1 MFISI
6 RFKRDTMHRY
16 FLVKIIEQIEEAT
29 VQIDKHT
36 TTGSR
41 LALILIDNAIEVSMW
56 EKINSE
62 RSIEDREATL
72 SRTFKDKYKEFKDQ
86 TNFLVS
92 KCIIT
97 PEAKEILDICHR
109 FRNEAYHQNIVRE
122 RIINDLAK
130 IYLEA
135 CCKVIFELVLDLPH
149 VNIRRRTTKPE
160 ILDKYGIENYPF
172 WLGREK
178 IDEIVSIFLKDRL
191 REPHHFS
198 QTLALDINER
208 INKVRHNIDYIESF
222 DCASTGFTEIEKH
235 ALESLSC
242 RVNKLSCAPNV
253 SNALKRYW
261 HIDKEL
267 IQIEYRMDFL
277 SDIMS

>member
-1 MFISI
+1 
-6 RFKRDTMHRY
+6 MHRY

-41 LALILIDNAIEVSMW
+41 LALILMDNAIEVSMW
-56 EKINSE
+56 EIINSE
-62 RSIEDREATL
+62 RSIEDYEAIMN
-72 SRTFKDKYKEFKDQ
+72 RTFKDKYEEFKDK

-92 KCIIT
+92 NCIIT
-97 PEAKEILDICHR
+97 PETKEILDVCHR

-130 IYLEA
+130 IYFET
-135 CCKVIFELVLDLPH
+135 CCKVIFELVLHLPH
-149 VNIRRRTTKPE
+149 VNIRCRTFKSD
-160 ILDKYGIENYPF
+160 ILTKYGIENCPF
-172 WLGREK
+172 WLGYGK

-191 REPHHFS
+191 CEPHHFY

-208 INKVRHNIDYIESF
+208 INTVHRNIDYIESF

-235 ALESLSC
+235 ALESFSR
-242 RVNKLSCAPNV
+242 RVIKLSCAPNV
-253 SNALKRYW
+253 SKALTRYRR
-261 HIDKEL
+261 IDEEL
-267 IQIEYRMDFL
+267 IKIEYRMDFL
-277 SDIMS
+277 ADIVS